1 MASAGEIAAGAAV
14 ELFLVTIALAVLYRV
29 WGWFFQVPKR
39 QVVQA
44 FQRGVV
50 LRESNVEKVLEPGA
64 YWITPKCRLVLC
76 DIRPTPFQVSG
87 QELLTADGMGVR
99 ISLAGEYR
107 VVSPALFVSE
117 SSDAFATFFLELRQ
131 SLRVAAGEMSSHGF
145 LTGQAQLTA
154 RMKEL
159 LLPRETQLG
168 LEMTKLDVYEAV
180 PMGWLRE
187 A

>member
-1 MASAGEIAAGAAV
+1 MAGLGEIAAGAAV
-14 ELFLVTIALAVLYRV
+14 ELFLVIIALAVLYRV

-50 LRESNVEKVLEPGA
+50 LRESKVEKVLEPGA
-64 YWITPKCRLVLC
+64 YWITPKRRLVLC
-76 DIRPTPFQVSG
+76 DVRPVPFQVSA
-87 QELLTADGMGVR
+87 QELLTADGMGIRV
-99 ISLAGEYR
+99 SLAGEYR

-117 SSDAFATFFLELRQ
+117 SSDSFATFYLELRQ
-131 SLRVAAGEMSSHGF
+131 SLRIAAGEMSSQGF
-145 LTGQAQLTA
+145 LSGQAQLTA

-159 LLPRETQLG
+159 LLPREAQLG
-168 LEMTKLDVYEAV
+168 VEMTKLDVYEAV
-180 PMGWLRE
+180 PLGWLRE